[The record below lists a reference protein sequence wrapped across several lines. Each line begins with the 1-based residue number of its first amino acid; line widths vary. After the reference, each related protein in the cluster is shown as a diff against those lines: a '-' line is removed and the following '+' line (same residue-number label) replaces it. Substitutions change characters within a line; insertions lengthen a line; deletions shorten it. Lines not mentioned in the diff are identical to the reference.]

1 MDVNDTIEVYVVG
14 EMNIYKA
21 QDNKK
26 VFLSYLRNNKNVIL
40 DLSNVNEFDTT
51 GLQLLMSLKKSL
63 GNINKDLYLRS
74 PSQVVK
80 NILSLL
86 KMEKYFAMVD

>member
-1 MDVNDTIEVYVVG
+1 MDVNDIIEVYVVG

-21 QDNKK
+21 QENRK

-40 DLSNVNEFDTT
+40 DLSNVTEFDTT

-63 GNINKDLYLRS
+63 GKLGKELYLRS